1 MKKMENRQGTRQKD
15 GFTLVEVL
23 IAMGLGGLL
32 MTTVIGMFIAQR
44 RSYETQEQIAEM
56 VQTARAAM
64 DMMCREVRMAG
75 FNPTGASFQGI
86 PYQANQLRIV
96 ADLRGPNPHDPPDGD
111 TDDPNEEITYV
122 YDAKNKQIDRN
133 SGGGNQPFAE
143 NIEAF
148 AFALLDVHG
157 SPTVTSAEIR
167 QVRVSIT
174 ARTAKPDRSYA
185 ANGGYRTYTLACLV
199 TPVNLSAGSL

>member
-1 MKKMENRQGTRQKD
+1 MGNRHGTRQTN

-56 VQTARAAM
+56 VQTARAAV
-64 DMMCREVRMAG
+64 DMLCREVRMAG

-86 PYQANQLRIV
+86 PYHANELRIL
-96 ADLRGPNPHDPPDGD
+96 ADLSGTNPHDPPDGD

-122 YDAKNKQIDRN
+122 YDGKNKQIDRN

-148 AFALLDVHG
+148 AFVHLDGDG
-157 SPTVTSAEIR
+157 SPTVISAQIR

-174 ARTAKPDRSYA
+174 ARTANPDRSYA
-185 ANGGYRTYTLACLV
+185 GNGGYRTYTLTCLV
-199 TPVNLSAGSL
+199 TPANLSAGSL

>member
-1 MKKMENRQGTRQKD
+1 MANRHGTRQIN

-23 IAMGLGGLL
+23 VAMGLGGLL
-32 MTTVIGMFIAQR
+32 MTTVIGMFVAQR
-44 RSYETQEQIAEM
+44 KSYEIQEQIAEM

-75 FNPTGASFQGI
+75 FDPTGACFQGI
-86 PYQANQLRIV
+86 PYHANQLQIV
-96 ADLRGPNPHDPPDGD
+96 ADLQGPNAHDPPDGD
-111 TDDPNEEITYV
+111 TDDPNEQITYV
-122 YDAKNKQIDRN
+122 YDEKNKQIDRN

-148 AFALLDVHG
+148 AFAHLDADG
-157 SPTVTSAEIR
+157 SPTVTSAQIR

-185 ANGGYRTYTLACLV
+185 ANGGYRTYTLTCLV

>member
-1 MKKMENRQGTRQKD
+1 MGNRHGTRQVN

-32 MTTVIGMFIAQR
+32 MTTVIGMFVAQR
-44 RSYETQEQIAEM
+44 KSYEIQEQIAEM
-56 VQTARAAM
+56 VQTARAAV
-64 DMMCREVRMAG
+64 DMLCREVRMAG

-86 PYQANQLRIV
+86 PYHANELRIL
-96 ADLRGPNPHDPPDGD
+96 ADLRGTNPHDPPDGD
-111 TDDPNEEITYV
+111 TDDPNEQITYV
-122 YDAKNKQIDRN
+122 YDGKNKQIARN
-133 SGGGNQPFAE
+133 TGGGNQPFAE

-148 AFALLDVHG
+148 AFAHLDADG
-157 SPTVTSAEIR
+157 YPTVTSSQIR

-185 ANGGYRTYTLACLV
+185 RNGGYRKYTLTCLV
-199 TPVNLSAGSL
+199 TPVNLSAESL